1 MNEKGFKI
9 VVFLTQH
16 PECCKFP
23 FTPEEVFDK
32 SCTLNI
38 IDYDGNK
45 LTKDENP
52 FSLITYTVDD
62 YKNEDGLLNYVTG
75 ILSKD
80 DRKPIFSV
88 HPNAVLLPLYKWAL
102 MKNLDYPVDQYVSHV
117 QRKCIDI
124 CEAFY
129 RPTILSLER
138 RINFSCL
145 DIQRWIG
152 PELNNKQ
159 TSNENC
165 FETLK
170 KLCLKL

>member
-1 MNEKGFKI
+1 MIDKGFKI
-9 VVFLTQH
+9 IVFLTQH

-32 SCTLNI
+32 SCTLNV
-38 IDYDGNK
+38 IDYNGANTKDPFTIETYTH
-45 LTKDENP
+45 LDYKDEN
-52 FSLITYTVDD
+52 
-62 YKNEDGLLNYVTG
+62 GLLNYVTG

-80 DRKPIFSV
+80 DRKTIFSV

-102 MKNLDYPVDQYVSHV
+102 MKNMDCSVDQYVNHV

-129 RPTILSLER
+129 RPTILSLDR
-138 RINFSCL
+138 RINFNCS
-145 DIQRWIG
+145 DIQRWVG
-152 PELNNKQ
+152 PAVNDKLTPND
-159 TSNENC
+159 NC